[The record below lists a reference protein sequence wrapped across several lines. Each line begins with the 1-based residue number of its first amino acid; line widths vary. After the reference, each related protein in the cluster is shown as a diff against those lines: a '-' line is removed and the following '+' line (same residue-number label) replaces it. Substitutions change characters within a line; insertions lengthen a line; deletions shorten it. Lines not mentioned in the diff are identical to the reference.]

1 MGEKYG
7 TVFSE
12 KPPITYSNFN
22 IYLFI
27 RYNTT
32 IT

>member
-1 MGEKYG
+1 MDKKYG
-7 TVFSE
+7 GRIFE
-12 KPPITYSNFN
+12 KSPITYSNFN